1 MRKPGNGYSSS
12 DLGEAAMNRPH
23 ASPSAH
29 SYYFSPPED
38 YMLDPRLYRE
48 EVDKI
53 RKGLE
58 RRGSKVDLDALVNL
72 DIEKRKL
79 TTRLDQLKSE
89 RNAASD
95 NIAKLKKSGG
105 DAGAADAARAEIEK
119 TRALGDQ
126 IKELQAK
133 YDEVE
138 KSFKDQALLVPNIP
152 HHTVPDGRS
161 SADNVVVKEWG
172 KKYEGPKPKHHLDV
186 GKELALFDFERGSKI
201 SGRGF
206 PIYTGAGARLERAL
220 INFFLDTH
228 INENGFT
235 EVQPPVLV
243 NRASMTGTGQLPKF
257 EEDMYRCDDDVF
269 LVPTAEVPI
278 TNMHADEILDHAS
291 LPISYAGYTPC
302 FRREAGSWGKD
313 TRGFLRLHQFDKV
326 EMVKFVEPAKSYDA
340 LEEIRGYAEML
351 LQKLG
356 LHYRVL
362 LLCAGDQGFGAA
374 KCYDLEEWA
383 PSEEKWLEVSSCSNF
398 EDFQARRAGI
408 RTKIEGKSQYIHTL
422 NGSGLATP
430 RILVALLETYQTENG
445 FKVPEV
451 LRPYM
456 GGLAEITK
464 KKK

>member
-1 MRKPGNGYSSS
+1 
-12 DLGEAAMNRPH
+12 
-23 ASPSAH
+23 
-29 SYYFSPPED
+29 
-38 YMLDPRLYRE
+38 MLDPRLYRE

-53 RKGLE
+53 RSGLE
-58 RRGSKVDLDALVNL
+58 RRGAKVDLDALVNL

-79 TTRLDQLKSE
+79 GTRLEQLKAD

-95 NIAKLKKSGG
+95 NIAKLKRTGG
-105 DAGAADAARAEIEK
+105 DAQGDIVK
-119 TRALGDQ
+119 TRELGDQ
-126 IKELQAK
+126 IKELQTK
-133 YDEVE
+133 FDDVE
-138 KSFKDQALLVPNIP
+138 TRFKALSLLVPNLP
-152 HHTVPDGRS
+152 HASVPDGRS
-161 SADNVVVKEWG
+161 SADNKVVKEWG
-172 KKYEGPKPKHHLDV
+172 KKFEGPKPKHHLEV
-186 GKELALFDFERGSKI
+186 GKELGLFDFERGSKI

-206 PIYTGAGARLERAL
+206 PIYTGVGARLERAL

-235 EVQPPVLV
+235 EVQPPILV
-243 NRASMTGTGQLPKF
+243 NRASMIGTGQLPKF
-257 EEDMYRCDDDVF
+257 EEDMYRCADDDAF

-278 TNMHADEILDHAS
+278 TNMHADEILDAAS
-291 LPISYAGYTPC
+291 LPISYCGYTPC

-326 EMVKFVEPAKSYDA
+326 EMVKFVEASKSYGV
-340 LEEIRGYAEML
+340 LEEIRGYGEGL

-362 LLCAGDQGFGAA
+362 ELCTGDLGFGAA
-374 KCYDLEEWA
+374 KCYDLEVWA
-383 PSEEKWLEVSSCSNF
+383 PSEQNWLEVSSCSNF

-408 RTKIEGKSQYIHTL
+408 RTKIDGKTQYVHTL

-430 RILVALLETYQTENG
+430 RVLVALLETYQTENG
-445 FKVPEV
+445 WRVPEV